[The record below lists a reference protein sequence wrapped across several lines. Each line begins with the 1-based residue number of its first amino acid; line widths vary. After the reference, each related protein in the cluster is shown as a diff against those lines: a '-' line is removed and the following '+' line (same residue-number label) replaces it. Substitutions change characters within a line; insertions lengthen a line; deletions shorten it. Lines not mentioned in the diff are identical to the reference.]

1 MKRVLNNLEEYLIAV
16 FLPAMCLIVFV
27 NTVGR
32 YTGALSIPW
41 AEEAARYLMIW
52 LVFLGIAAAAKH
64 NSHFAVEV
72 LFLLTPKGFHKYA
85 RYLISVVVILFC
97 LTVSML
103 AFKFVG
109 NLHRMGQ
116 VSPSLGIPM
125 WLMYSSIPIGCSLMA
140 VRTLQC
146 YAQDKWPLY
155 TGTILGII
163 VCYLAV
169 LFGPQWLLKN
179 EIISEAGLQ
188 TARYAV
194 NAAAAVISVIC
205 MAIYLR
211 SAKEE
216 AWDPEAAALAEAGA
230 CENELEDKPGPDGK

>member
-1 MKRVLNNLEEYLIAV
+1 MKKVFNNMEEYLIAV
-16 FLPAMCLIVFV
+16 FLPLMCIIVFV

-41 AEEAARYLMIW
+41 AEEAARYLMVW

-72 LFLLTPKGFHKYA
+72 LFLLTPQGFHKYA

-103 AFKFVG
+103 AFKFVI
-109 NLHRMGQ
+109 NLQKMGQ

-125 WLMYSSIPIGCSLMA
+125 WLMYSSIPVGCSLMA

-146 YAQDKWPLY
+146 YAKEKWPLY
-155 TGTILGII
+155 LSTILGII
-163 VCYLAV
+163 ACYLTV
-169 LFGPQWLLKN
+169 LFGPQWLLQK
-179 EIISEAGLQ
+179 EIISAESLQ
-188 TARYAV
+188 TARLV
-194 NAAAAVISVIC
+194 INAAATIISVIC

-216 AWDPEAAALAEAGA
+216 AWDPEAAAMAEAGN
-230 CENELEDKPGPDGK
+230 CENELEDKTGQDGK